1 MKKKIVWLVILV
13 FMQTSM
19 AWGQFSKYR
28 QFGVKAGMN
37 ISNVRVDLST
47 YNSKDVLGSCFGL
60 TYDRVRMRFL
70 TIGTEVNFIQ
80 KGYGK
85 ELTLVNAMN
94 QPLGSFVS
102 ENRINYISIPLKL
115 GIQLGNRFY
124 IFGTAAII
132 PALVY
137 KAVAEVPVFDAN
149 GKVSSAYSEDI
160 KDEVSILDLAS
171 QVEVGFGITRG
182 RFKFYLSGAKMDSF
196 VNLWDDPSTVFN
208 IKSTGLIA
216 AAGMK
221 IEFGKGLLK

>member
-1 MKKKIVWLVILV
+1 MKRLNFFFLLLVLI
-13 FMQTSM
+13 QTQV
-19 AWGQFSKYR
+19 ALGQFSKYR

-37 ISNVRVDLST
+37 ISNVRADLSS
-47 YNSKDVLGSCFGL
+47 YNSKDVLGSSFGL
-60 TYDRVRMRFL
+60 TYDRVRLRFL

-85 ELTLVNAMN
+85 EVTLVNAMN

-102 ENRINYISIPLKL
+102 QNRINYISIPLKL
-115 GIQLGNRFY
+115 GVQLGNRIY

-132 PALVY
+132 PGLVY
-137 KAVAEVPVFDAN
+137 KAVAEVPLFDAN
-149 GKVSSAYSEDI
+149 GNISSTFTEDI
-160 KDEVSILDLAS
+160 KDEVSVLDLAS
-171 QVEVGFGITRG
+171 QVEVGLGITRG

-196 VNLWDDPSTVFN
+196 LNLWDDPSTVFN

-216 AAGMK
+216 SAGMK